1 MTPTQRTYRHYV
13 AMNMEACGNDIE
25 KAILR
30 MKRKWSVAPPELI
43 HAHKALTPEQKNQ
56 VICELLLPF

>member
-1 MTPTQRTYRHYV
+1 MTPAQRTYRHYV
-13 AMNMEACGNDIE
+13 IMNMDACGNDIE

-30 MKRKWSVAPPELI
+30 MKRKWPSAPPELI
-43 HAHKALTPEQKNQ
+43 HAHKALSAAQKNQ